1 MPVLQVPQSGNLL
14 VSTAHFVNHT
24 CADAL
29 LHVLCRCARP
39 VIIASLVIFF
49 LGTLIV
55 MPFQIVS
62 VMLQVFTLGTF
73 SAGSIKS
80 GMRSWVMETTSLVPL
95 FALSLLRSG
104 KHHSSP
110 SCAPLYV
117 HHLARDSVV

>member
-1 MPVLQVPQSGNLL
+1 M
-14 VSTAHFVNHT
+14 VSIALFVYHT

-39 VIIASLVIFF
+39 VIAASLIIFF

-110 SCAPLYV
+110 TSAHSYV
-117 HHLARDSVV
+117 DHQARETVV